1 LPEIHKKF
9 IIINFKNMGEVINL
23 KGYKTGKEK
32 YATDEKAKEDAEKLA
47 EERIQAYTDFL
58 AIIENL
64 KKMDN
69 RKEMDRT
76 LAEIAKA
83 ALRKLPREIIVEIL
97 MYYSKKFLGCFKS
110 KD

>member
-1 LPEIHKKF
+1 
-9 IIINFKNMGEVINL
+9 
-23 KGYKTGKEK
+23 
-32 YATDEKAKEDAEKLA
+32 
-47 EERIQAYTDFL
+47 L